1 MHKGIF
7 AGVCAIVAMAAA
19 CSGAPDAPSVVSGP
33 TFHADVEPILQAHCQ
48 SCHYE
53 GGLAPFSLVTYEQ
66 VKGEAELV
74 ALKTASRQMPPWD
87 ALETPDCKPVLPF
100 RSDERLSDAE
110 IATLAAWKNAGMPEG
125 DRSASKTPPTK
136 NHALERVDLEI
147 APATPFTASG
157 DRDQFRCFVLDPKLA
172 FGAYIKGMQIVPGN
186 AKVVHH
192 AVVFADPKR
201 AALTKGNIGE
211 SYECSG
217 NAMFT
222 SDQYILDVWT
232 PGMDPIQLPNDISM
246 AIGPNALMI
255 MQVHYS
261 PGGPTAGPD
270 TTKVQFELGYTKPP
284 YLLFTGAFGN
294 FPAALPNGDGL
305 QPGPNDRGAP
315 EFRIPA
321 NVRDHT
327 ETMLA
332 SMPSSLP
339 AEARIYGIMAHEH
352 LAGNDVT
359 IEHIKSN
366 GETSCLL
373 HDRWNFHWQRMYAYD
388 APTDK
393 LPKLEIGDKIR
404 VRCGYDN
411 SYQNAQ
417 LASELTARGVPL
429 QDVSLGEQT
438 LNEMC
443 LAIPQI
449 LIPHP

>member
-1 MHKGIF
+1 
-7 AGVCAIVAMAAA
+7 
-19 CSGAPDAPSVVSGP
+19 
-33 TFHADVEPILQAHCQ
+33 
-48 SCHYE
+48 
-53 GGLAPFSLVTYEQ
+53 
-66 VKGEAELV
+66 
-74 ALKTASRQMPPWD
+74 MPPWD

-100 RSDERLSDAE
+100 RADERLTDAQ
-110 IATLAAWKNAGMPEG
+110 IATIQAWKDAGKPEG
-125 DRSASKTPPTK
+125 DPRLSKTPPTK
-136 NHALERVDLEI
+136 DRSLKQVSLEV
-147 APATPFTASG
+147 APSTPFTASG

-201 AALTKGNIGE
+201 AAETRAPVGS
-211 SYECSG
+211 SYECTG

-232 PGMDPIQLPNDISM
+232 PGIDPIELPPDISM
-246 AIGPNALMI
+246 AVGPNALFI

-261 PGGPTAGPD
+261 PGGPTAAPD
-270 TTKVQFELGYTKPP
+270 TTKVQLELSYVKPP
-284 YLLFTGAFGN
+284 YLLFTTAVGN

-305 QPGPNDRGAP
+305 LPGPNDGAGP

-332 SMPSSLP
+332 TMPASVP
-339 AEARIYGIMAHEH
+339 AGARIYGVMAHEH
-352 LAGNDVT
+352 LAGTDVK
-359 IEHIKSN
+359 IEHIKAN

-388 APTDK
+388 APADK
-393 LPKLEIGDKIR
+393 LPTLEVGDKIR
-404 VRCGYDN
+404 VRCAYDN
-411 SYQNAQ
+411 SLQNPS
-417 LASELTARGVPL
+417 LASELTARGMAL
-429 QDVSLGEQT
+429 QDVYLGEQT

-443 LAIPQI
+443 LAIPQV